1 MQLNL
6 IALKPQLERWHRPE
20 LLTQNLLTPARQKE
34 TTILTMVRRDEK
46 RIAGVRETV
55 ASLFGNGQEVTPTG
69 GVRAS
74 AANQPILAIDKIRR
88 EFRAEADPIISDL
101 HTLAEGAA
109 EIAKRHWDIHSI
121 LRRATTGTGSTI
133 GVSDALTRR
142 ANYHS
147 ILQSAGK
154 SELANWAQ
162 MAIDDMD
169 LVLADACVRANDR
182 RERNERA
189 FSSGDFLDT
198 IGENLT
204 EFRLARAILN
214 ETILTAERAGIA
226 FAKFENPNGGASIA
240 RIIMG
245 LRLMEHADYT
255 VDEQGGILLSPSNA
269 NYLRSK
275 AIGTEL
281 KTRARTGGNA
291 IERAKAGLAAATA
304 QRAQMTGQ
312 REG

>member
-6 IALKPQLERWHRPE
+6 ITLKPQLERWSRPE
-20 LLTQNLLTPARQKE
+20 LLTSNLLTPARQKE
-34 TTILTMVRRDEK
+34 TQIINMVRRDEK

-55 ASLFGNGQEVTPTG
+55 ASLFGNGQEQTPDG
-69 GVRAS
+69 RGARGS

-88 EFRAEADPIISDL
+88 EFRTEAEPLIAEL
-101 HTLAEGAA
+101 NVLANGAA
-109 EIAKRHWDIHSI
+109 EIAKRHWDLHSV
-121 LRRATTGTGSTI
+121 LRRATTGTGTGN

-142 ANYHS
+142 ANY
-147 ILQSAGK
+147 SAIFAASGK

-162 MAIDDMD
+162 MAIDDTD
-169 LVLADACVRANDR
+169 LVLADAVVRENDR

-189 FSSGDFLDT
+189 FSSNDFLDT
-198 IGENLT
+198 IGANLT

-226 FAKFENPNGGASIA
+226 FAKFENPNGVASLS

-245 LRLMEHADYT
+245 LKLMENADYT
-255 VDEQGGILLSPSNA
+255 VDAQGGILLSHNNA
-269 NYLRSK
+269 NYLRNK
-275 AIGTEL
+275 AIGGEL
-281 KTRARTGGNA
+281 KNRARVTGNA

-304 QRAQMTGQ
+304 QRAQLNG
-312 REG
+312 EG

>member
-6 IALKPQLERWHRPE
+6 ITLKPQLERWHRPE
-20 LLTQNLLTPARQKE
+20 LLTSDLLTPARQKE
-34 TTILTMVRRDEK
+34 NQIINMVRRDEK

-55 ASLFGNGQEVTPTG
+55 ASLFGNGQEVSPTG

-88 EFRAEADPIISDL
+88 EFRTEADPIISDL

-109 EIAKRHWDIHSI
+109 EIAKRHWDIHSV
-121 LRRATTGTGSTI
+121 LRRATTGTGN
-133 GVSDALTRR
+133 VSDALTRR

-182 RERNERA
+182 RERNDRA
-189 FSSGDFLDT
+189 FSSNDFLDT
-198 IGENLT
+198 IGANLT

-226 FAKFENPNGGASIA
+226 FAKFENPTGKASLA
-240 RIIMG
+240 QIIMG
-245 LRLMEHADYT
+245 LRLMENADYT

-269 NYLRSK
+269 NYVRSK

-281 KTRARTGGNA
+281 KTRARVGGNA

-304 QRAQMTGQ
+304 ARAQMQQG
-312 REG
+312 

>member
-20 LLTQNLLTPARQKE
+20 LLTSNLLTPARQKE

-55 ASLFGNGQEVTPTG
+55 ASLFGNGQG
-69 GVRAS
+69 ASAAS
-74 AANQPILAIDKIRR
+74 AANQPVLAIDRIRR

-109 EIAKRHWDIHSI
+109 EIAKRHWDIHSV
-121 LRRATTGTGSTI
+121 LRRATTGTGSGN

-147 ILQSAGK
+147 ILQNAGK

-189 FSSGDFLDT
+189 FSSNDFLDT
-198 IGENLT
+198 MGANLT

-226 FAKFENPNGGASIA
+226 FAKFENPTGVASLA

-245 LRLMEHADYT
+245 LRLMEHTDYT
-255 VDEQGGILLSPSNA
+255 VDEQGGILLAHNNA

-281 KTRARTGGNA
+281 KNRARVSGNA

-304 QRAQMTGQ
+304 QRAQIQQQG
-312 REG
+312 